1 MVRIKRLFLL
11 ALGLMMLVAFNAFAE
26 ETEKETEAEETETE
40 LTNGLNLNV
49 YFKLRDIEIEDERD
63 RQDYALVLV
72 GMDKDLNPV
81 ELEIHP
87 KVINSGSDLY
97 VWQKIPAGWYK
108 RIGYI
113 VHGEE
118 GIVNHDGKGW
128 RVECNMDSFSSL
140 EDDTDIELLVN
151 IEKLSGSIYLDLRSI
166 EGGIKDKF
174 VSLES
179 KTNADGFVMRV
190 FTERNNSFEVPLG
203 TYILTMKDKNGIIE
217 EKEVEVEKDGQIVV
231 TGFGDFKP
239 TKESEHR
246 K

>member
-1 MVRIKRLFLL
+1 MLFT
-11 ALGLMMLVAFNAFAE
+11 FNTFAD
-26 ETEKETEAEETETE
+26 ETEVGTETETE
-40 LTNGLNLNV
+40 LREDEGINLNV
-49 YFKLRDIEIEDERD
+49 YFKFKDYKLKDEKEKD
-63 RQDYALVLV
+63 DFAIKLI
-72 GMDKDLNPV
+72 GMDKDYNP
-81 ELEIHP
+81 LEITIYP
-87 KVINSGSDLY
+87 KVINYGSDLY

-113 VHGEE
+113 AHGEE
-118 GIVNHDGKGW
+118 GIVNHDGKSW

-140 EDDTDIELLVN
+140 EDDTNIELLVN
-151 IEKLSGSIYLDLRSI
+151 IEKLCGTIYLDLRSI

-190 FTERNNSFEVPLG
+190 FTEKNNSFEVPLG
-203 TYILTMKDKNGIIE
+203 TYILTMQDKNGVIE

-246 K
+246 KLY